1 MRFHGRN
8 LLGRVQEIVIISLEP
23 EPEPG
28 LLVPQPQTPYLLEVL
43 STHGATSDQ
52 QASNQRLVAG
62 HCDTKTTKKKAAD
75 QQVALVQSSRE
86 YLVTTF
92 LALVLARAR
101 IPSEIDQPDLDK
113 GLIWAKLKRNRSGGH
128 HQQSKSEDGQTKKKN
143 WETKSQEVGQN
154 VAERLL
160 VVEELNSHAPKFWI

>member
-113 GLIWAKLKRNRSGGH
+113 GLIWAKLKRNRSGGSA
-128 HQQSKSEDGQTKKKN
+128 SKRNFPGPWAANQDIRWS
-143 WETKSQEVGQN
+143 
-154 VAERLL
+154 
-160 VVEELNSHAPKFWI
+160 